1 MVNPVSPWLARSLS
15 RRLIMGLLIAM
26 AVSSFALGG
35 LALYFGRQSMQQEQE
50 LAASRLVVTFEASL
64 YNAMLQRDL
73 PGLQRIVDTLGQAVG
88 IEQVRLLNPQGEV
101 RFASRQG
108 AMGNKAPELCGHTPC
123 NQPSAQTT
131 TWREQ
136 MAGPALEVSHRVA
149 NQARCAQCHGA
160 PEHNPVNGVL
170 VINFQPAAVGIWS
183 QSELPLVGVGL
194 LSLALFGALMAWT
207 LKAEVARPLHDMAN
221 ITDRIA
227 KGDFSQRLHVAH
239 QDEIGR
245 VAHQLNAM
253 ADNLHAKVTHLKRQ
267 QAFLQDLLDAIPDP
281 VLVIGPDWRIRLANK
296 AYCDLIGRPL
306 GDIHMQCCYRVGKGR
321 SEPCPSTLVSCPV
334 LENRTG
340 NGLRTIMS
348 LRHADG
354 REVPVEID
362 SAALTLE
369 GERLTVEVLRPLER
383 TIRFSQEQRLSTIGL
398 LANGVAHEIHN
409 PLASIRLALQASLRG
424 IRKGNMPA
432 EELVGY
438 LELVDAQIDRC
449 VLTTQR
455 LMQMSVPPD
464 GSLSPISVQHAL
476 DDVLALMAEDANVR
490 NVRIVSHIHPNSLA
504 VMADAAELRQ
514 VFVNLVQNAMT
525 ALTGGGVVSIEA
537 QPAEAGGV
545 RIRVSDTGPGISPEN
560 LPHIFLPFFSRRVDG
575 SKGMGLGLAVCK
587 AIVERF
593 GGTIEAGNQADG
605 GAVLTLTLKQASTT
619 DHALSTH
626 THT

>member
-1 MVNPVSPWLARSLS
+1 M
-15 RRLIMGLLIAM
+15 
-26 AVSSFALGG
+26 
-35 LALYFGRQSMQQEQE
+35 
-50 LAASRLVVTFEASL
+50 
-64 YNAMLQRDL
+64 
-73 PGLQRIVDTLGQAVG
+73 
-88 IEQVRLLNPQGEV
+88 
-101 RFASRQG
+101 
-108 AMGNKAPELCGHTPC
+108 
-123 NQPSAQTT
+123 
-131 TWREQ
+131 
-136 MAGPALEVSHRVA
+136 
-149 NQARCAQCHGA
+149 
-160 PEHNPVNGVL
+160 
-170 VINFQPAAVGIWS
+170 
-183 QSELPLVGVGL
+183 
-194 LSLALFGALMAWT
+194 
-207 LKAEVARPLHDMAN
+207 
-221 ITDRIA
+221 
-227 KGDFSQRLHVAH
+227 
-239 QDEIGR
+239 
-245 VAHQLNAM
+245 
-253 ADNLHAKVTHLKRQ
+253 
-267 QAFLQDLLDAIPDP
+267 
-281 VLVIGPDWRIRLANK
+281 
-296 AYCDLIGRPL
+296 
-306 GDIHMQCCYRVGKGR
+306 
-321 SEPCPSTLVSCPV
+321 
-334 LENRTG
+334 
-340 NGLRTIMS
+340 
-348 LRHADG
+348 
-354 REVPVEID
+354 
-362 SAALTLE
+362 TLE